1 MAEPDTLVIVEIIEK
16 HFEELVFLCELRGD
30 AVRSPE
36 YTIGDVAVLDRRI
49 DGHLDGLLVGREETV
64 VVVEE
69 GLAGDEPPA
78 VFAAAWVLL
87 RMRTEGAAGRVVNT
101 LIQADPEP
109 SAGLRLALCRGPIDM
124 IRDRL
129 NEAAVSSPAP
139 IAVVAAEALAAHG
152 RLDRKT
158 KRLAAWFED
167 ENPEVRRAAWR
178 IAAVLDSH

>member
-1 MAEPDTLVIVEIIEK
+1 MAEPDALVIVEILEK
-16 HFEELVFLCELRGD
+16 HFEELVFLCELRAD

-36 YTIGDVAVLDRRI
+36 YGIADLGVLDRRI
-49 DGHLDGLLVGREETV
+49 EGHLDGLLVGQEETV
-64 VVVEE
+64 AVVEE
-69 GLAGDEPPA
+69 GLAGGEPPV

-87 RMRTEGAAGRVVNT
+87 RMRSETAAGRVVDT
-101 LIQADPEP
+101 LIRADPEP

-129 NEAAVSSPAP
+129 KEAVVSAPAP
-139 IAVVAAEALAAHG
+139 VAVVAAEALAAQG
-152 RLDRKT
+152 RRDPET
-158 KRLAAWFED
+158 ERLREWFED